1 MIYARR
7 PWGPDSEAVVV
18 HGKHIVESVTAPG
31 FTYML
36 EVDLAKEAVEV
47 WSSWRE
53 GRIATLT
60 EAISAVIW
68 YTEHDAYQP
77 VEAFDK
83 IHADLVGHQARMWEG
98 LIPPRS
104 STAQRY

>member
-68 YTEHDAYQP
+68 YAEHDAYQP